1 MRAVLRLVDEKL
13 ADQAARNAAKC
24 LAQAAAAR
32 REQDLTVADLRRLER
47 ATPKEPVR
55 ARG

>member
-32 REQDLTVADLRRLER
+32 REHDLTVADLRRLER
-47 ATPKEPVR
+47 AAEKEPAR
-55 ARG
+55 ARS